1 VLCSRASRSSVLSNV
16 PPRERGKEDGIRA
29 VAHAHGGARPTGGGD
44 DPSGRG
50 QFAQVILTGCGLDAG
65 AGGTRRAGTSPE
77 PRSRAHITSLGG
89 SHNA

>member
-1 VLCSRASRSSVLSNV
+1 MPL
-16 PPRERGKEDGIRA
+16 
-29 VAHAHGGARPTGGGD
+29 PTLMAELVRRVGD

-77 PRSRAHITSLGG
+77 PWSRAQITS
-89 SHNA
+89 